1 MKPISFHTFEQ
12 QIAPNTLKAGLKL
25 FEAGQ
30 VEPLETLPGGKLEA
44 QVWDGEMFEL
54 RMDIAK
60 EAVQK
65 WQCSCGARGDGHC
78 AHLSAVIFKLA
89 AADLGFSEN
98 ETPKG
103 KKKAVSKKE
112 TASKGKKA
120 SVKKQTPSQQLETVL
135 HHLPHD
141 ALVKIISS
149 KAQTDPAYLLA
160 LLAEFGEVDEVE
172 NSKIYVDLIAD
183 LVKKHK
189 GRMQYVEPPA
199 VRAFCKELQPVVKQL
214 NHLLQAKALPA
225 VAKIVTILYDALIKM
240 EYHATDHVA
249 ALEKLLEWWDDF
261 VEALR
266 ESIILEEDEKAR
278 QVLFNFSLKNLVFK
292 PSHYRHDVVHFC
304 ELAGSLCHLPADVEA
319 LEQAV
324 ADYPRQFS
332 SGNEQTQMQEIVLAT
347 YQRFGNAE
355 KVAAYELHRNYS
367 SAERN
372 RRIDEAIKAG
382 ELNKAITL
390 LENGLRSD
398 DLDEDDLEDWQN
410 SLLELYLR
418 RDGKSRAAARA
429 SKLYVESEYADYDYL
444 LTFIT
449 SNSSEKELEA
459 LSSQLY
465 EQLLEDPEGNFLGLV
480 CWYRFQHDWHGLVKY
495 LMTMQE
501 ANPNIF
507 AILMELDWK
516 ELRSETKDGAELLI
530 NAARYAMR
538 QTMVTN
544 VPHLTDLTLLK
555 LRDLGAKVAARDFLH
570 ELIGK
575 YQKFG
580 GLVAHFK
587 RKLAALGQQEAF

>member
-1 MKPISFHTFEQ
+1 
-12 QIAPNTLKAGLKL
+12 
-25 FEAGQ
+25 
-30 VEPLETLPGGKLEA
+30 
-44 QVWDGEMFEL
+44 
-54 RMDIAK
+54 
-60 EAVQK
+60 
-65 WQCSCGARGDGHC
+65 
-78 AHLSAVIFKLA
+78 
-89 AADLGFSEN
+89 
-98 ETPKG
+98 
-103 KKKAVSKKE
+103 
-112 TASKGKKA
+112 
-120 SVKKQTPSQQLETVL
+120 
-135 HHLPHD
+135 
-141 ALVKIISS
+141 
-149 KAQTDPAYLLA
+149 
-160 LLAEFGEVDEVE
+160 
-172 NSKIYVDLIAD
+172 
-183 LVKKHK
+183 
-189 GRMQYVEPPA
+189 
-199 VRAFCKELQPVVKQL
+199 
-214 NHLLQAKALPA
+214 
-225 VAKIVTILYDALIKM
+225 
-240 EYHATDHVA
+240 
-249 ALEKLLEWWDDF
+249 
-261 VEALR
+261 
-266 ESIILEEDEKAR
+266 
-278 QVLFNFSLKNLVFK
+278 
-292 PSHYRHDVVHFC
+292 VVHFC

>member
-44 QVWDGEMFEL
+44 QVWDGEIFEL

-89 AADLGFSEN
+89 AADLGFAESAA
-98 ETPKG
+98 PKG
-103 KKKAVSKKE
+103 KKKAASKKE
-112 TASKGKKA
+112 TAAKSKKA
-120 SVKKQTPSQQLETVL
+120 SAKKQTPAQQLEAVL
-135 HHLPHD
+135 HQLPHD

-189 GRMQYVEPPA
+189 GRKQYVESPA
-199 VRAFCKELQPVVKQL
+199 IRSFCKELQPVVKQL
-214 NHLLQAKALPA
+214 DRLLKAGILLEA
-225 VAKIVTILYDALIKM
+225 AKIATVLYDALSKM

-249 ALEKLLEWWDDF
+249 ALEKMLEWWDDF
-261 VEALR
+261 IVTLQ
-266 ESIILEEDEKAR
+266 ESIVAKSHEEAR
-278 QVLFNFSLKNLVFK
+278 MFLFDFGLKNVVYKGFQ
-292 PSHYRHDVVHFC
+292 YQHDVVQFC

-319 LEQAV
+319 LEKAV
-324 ADYPRQFS
+324 ESFPRHHAYS
-332 SGNEQTQMQEIVLAT
+332 NEVEQMQEIVLAT
-347 YQRFGNAE
+347 YERFGNAE
-355 KVAAYELHRNYS
+355 KVAAYELNRNYS

-390 LENGLRSD
+390 LENGLQSD
-398 DLDEDDLEDWQN
+398 DLDVEELVDWQN
-410 SLLELYLR
+410 SMLELYLN
-418 RDGKSRAAARA
+418 RDGKSLAVVRA
-429 SKLYVESEYADYDYL
+429 SKLYVESEYANYEHL
-444 LTFIT
+444 LSFIT
-449 SNSSEKELEA
+449 SNSSGKELEA

-480 CWYRFQHDWHGLVKY
+480 CWYRFQQDWHGLVKF
-495 LMTMQE
+495 LIAVQE
-501 ANPNIF
+501 EHPSIF
-507 AILMELDWK
+507 PILMELDWK
-516 ELRSETKDGAELLI
+516 ELRTEAKNGAELLI

-538 QTMVTN
+538 QTVVTN

-555 LRDLGAKVAARDFLH
+555 LRDLGAKAAARDFLH